1 MADICLQEHLS
12 TGTGD
17 HGMTLPVPPDAATIL
32 QNSIVTLRDVLLPLT
47 KDDEYA
53 RFNGGLLV
61 GALEYA
67 LASLEEDRA
76 ANHRTGLAAAL
87 EELRSTLLQADNAEL
102 IAMLDLASPFEAASN
117 LLVWGQ
123 NNPGEL
129 ANAMQK
135 VLRAELNSQLDTE
148 LGASVP
154 IMGAF
159 MAGMRGDV

>member
-1 MADICLQEHLS
+1 M
-12 TGTGD
+12 
-17 HGMTLPVPPDAATIL
+17 
-32 QNSIVTLRDVLLPLT
+32 
-47 KDDEYA
+47 
-53 RFNGGLLV
+53 
-61 GALEYA
+61 
-67 LASLEEDRA
+67 
-76 ANHRTGLAAAL
+76 